1 MKREQVAIGV
11 DIDATKIRARIVGA
25 GGVVYDVP
33 RTIPT
38 CAELPGEEIVQ
49 RLIALIKETLSHA
62 GEYDVLGIGVGCT
75 GPLDLRK
82 GMLLE
87 VENLPTLNNYP
98 LLQVLEEALHMKVKM
113 ENDANAL
120 ILAEA
125 LWGAGKDAD
134 TVLGFTL
141 GTGIGCALIEHGKV
155 WQGKNDCAGEIWTAP
170 YRDGILEEYVSGNAV
185 TRLYEQYTGKHLSGT
200 EIAALAIAGE
210 EAAKQVW
217 DEFAQALAYALSW
230 TVNMLD
236 PQMVVIGGSIIKSA
250 NLFWEQADTSFRR
263 YVCRSV
269 ADSVSLKPAA
279 LGDDA
284 GFIGAAALFFNER

>member
-11 DIDATKIRARIVGA
+11 DIGGTKIRAGIVGA
-25 GGVVYDVP
+25 EGVVYDVP

-38 CAELPGEEIVQ
+38 CAEQPGEEIVQ

-62 GEYDVLGIGVGCT
+62 DEYEVLGIGVGCT

-87 VENLPTLNNYP
+87 VENLPTLNHYP

-141 GTGIGCALIEHGKV
+141 GTGIGCALINHGTV

-170 YRDGILEEYVSGNAV
+170 YRDGILEEYVSGNAL

-217 DEFAQALAYALSW
+217 DDFAQALAYALSW

-236 PQMVVIGGSIIKSA
+236 PQTVVIGGSIIKSA

-284 GFIGAAALFFNER
+284 GFIGAAALFFNE

>member
-11 DIDATKIRARIVGA
+11 DIGGTKIRAGIVGA
-25 GGVVYDVP
+25 EGVVYGEP
-33 RTIPT
+33 RSIVT

-62 GEYDVLGIGVGCT
+62 GEYEVLGVGVGCT

-141 GTGIGCALIEHGKV
+141 GTGIGCALINHGTV

-170 YRDGILEEYVSGNAV
+170 YRDGILEEYVSGNAL
-185 TRLYEQYTGKHLSGT
+185 TRLYELHTGKHLSGT

-236 PQMVVIGGSIIKSA
+236 PQTVVIGGSIIKSA
-250 NLFWEQADTSFRR
+250 NLFWEQADTMFRR

-284 GFIGAAALFFNER
+284 GFIGAAALFFNE

>member
-1 MKREQVAIGV
+1 MKRKQVAIGV
-11 DIDATKIRARIVGA
+11 DIGGTKIRAGIVGA
-25 GGVVYDVP
+25 EGVVYGEP
-33 RTIPT
+33 RSIAT

-62 GEYDVLGIGVGCT
+62 GEYEVLGIGVGCT

-87 VENLPTLNNYP
+87 VENLPTLNHYP
-98 LLQVLEEALHMKVKM
+98 LLQVLEEALQMKVKM

-141 GTGIGCALIEHGKV
+141 GTGIGCALINHGTV

-170 YRDGILEEYVSGNAV
+170 YRDGILEEYVSGNAL
-185 TRLYEQYTGKHLSGT
+185 TRLYELHTGKHLSGT
-200 EIAALAIAGE
+200 DIAALAIAGE

-250 NLFWEQADTSFRR
+250 NLFWEQADTMFRR

-284 GFIGAAALFFNER
+284 GFIGAAALFFNE

>member
-1 MKREQVAIGV
+1 MKRKQVAIGV
-11 DIDATKIRARIVGA
+11 DIGGTKIRAGIVGA
-25 GGVVYDVP
+25 EGVVYDVP

-62 GEYDVLGIGVGCT
+62 GEYEVLGIGVGCT

-141 GTGIGCALIEHGKV
+141 GTGIGCALINHGTV

-217 DEFAQALAYALSW
+217 DDFAQALAYALSW

-236 PQMVVIGGSIIKSA
+236 PQTVVIGGSIIKSA

-284 GFIGAAALFFNER
+284 GFIGAAALFFNE

>member
-1 MKREQVAIGV
+1 MKRKQVAIGV
-11 DIDATKIRARIVGA
+11 DIGGTKIRAGIVGA
-25 GGVVYDVP
+25 QGVVYDVP
-33 RTIPT
+33 RSIAT
-38 CAELPGEEIVQ
+38 CAEQPGEAIVQ
-49 RLIALIKETLSHA
+49 RLIALIKETLSRA
-62 GEYDVLGIGVGCT
+62 AEYEVLGIGVGCT
-75 GPLDLRK
+75 GPLDLRR

-87 VENLPTLNNYP
+87 VENLPTLNHYP
-98 LLQVLEEALHMKVKM
+98 LLQVLEEALQMKVKM

-120 ILAEA
+120 ILAES

-141 GTGIGCALIEHGKV
+141 GTGIGCALINHRTV
-155 WQGKNDCAGEIWTAP
+155 WQGQTDCAGEIWTSP
-170 YRDGILEEYVSGNAV
+170 YRAGILEDYVSGNAV

-200 EIAALAIAGE
+200 DIAALAIRGD

-236 PQMVVIGGSIIKSA
+236 PQTVVIGGSIIKSA

-269 ADSVSLKPAA
+269 ADRVSLKPAA

-284 GFIGAAALFFNER
+284 GFIGAAALFFNE

>member
-11 DIDATKIRARIVGA
+11 DIGGTKIRAGIVGA
-25 GGVVYDVP
+25 EGVVYDVP

-62 GEYDVLGIGVGCT
+62 GEYEVLGIGVGCT

-98 LLQVLEEALHMKVKM
+98 LQQVLEEALQLKVKM

-120 ILAEA
+120 ILAES

-141 GTGIGCALIEHGKV
+141 GTGIGCALVEHGKV
-155 WQGKNDCAGEIWTAP
+155 WHGKNDCAGEIWTSP
-170 YRDGILEEYVSGNAV
+170 YREGILEDYVSGNAV
-185 TRLYEQYTGKHLSGT
+185 TRLYEQSTGQHLSGS
-200 EIAALAIAGE
+200 EIAALAIGGE
-210 EAAKQVW
+210 ETAKQVW
-217 DEFAQALAYALSW
+217 NEFAQALAYALAW

-236 PQMVVIGGSIIKSA
+236 PQTVVIGGSIIKSA
-250 NLFWEQADTSFRR
+250 SLFWEQADTTFRR

-269 ADSVSLKPAA
+269 ADSVSLKQAA

-284 GFIGAAALFFNER
+284 GFIGAAALFFNE

>member
-1 MKREQVAIGV
+1 MNRKQVAIGV
-11 DIDATKIRARIVGA
+11 DIGGTKIRAGIVDAEGT
-25 GGVVYDVP
+25 VYDVP

-38 CAELPGEEIVQ
+38 CAEMPGEQIVQ
-49 RLIALIKETLSHA
+49 RLLDLLKETLCQA
-62 GEYDVLGIGVGCT
+62 DEYDVLGIGVGCT
-75 GPLDLRK
+75 GPLDLRR

-98 LLQVLEEALHMKVKM
+98 LQKVLEEALQLKVKM

-120 ILAEA
+120 ILAES

-141 GTGIGCALIEHGKV
+141 GTGIGCALVEHGKV
-155 WQGKNDCAGEIWTAP
+155 WHGNNDCAGEIWTSP
-170 YRDGILEEYVSGNAV
+170 YREGILEDYVSGNAV
-185 TRLYEQYTGKHLSGT
+185 TRLYEQYTGQHLSGS
-200 EIAALAIAGE
+200 EIAALAEGGE
-210 EAAKQVW
+210 ETAKRVW
-217 DEFAQALAYALSW
+217 NEFAQALSYALSW

-236 PQMVVIGGSIIKSA
+236 PQTVVIGGSVIKSA
-250 NLFWEQADTSFRR
+250 NLFWEQADASFRR

-269 ADSVSLKPAA
+269 ADSVSLKQAA

-284 GFIGAAALFFNER
+284 GFIGAAALFFND

>member
-1 MKREQVAIGV
+1 MKRKQVAIGV
-11 DIDATKIRARIVGA
+11 DIGGTKIRAGIVGA
-25 GGVVYDVP
+25 EGTVYDVP
-33 RTIPT
+33 RSIAT
-38 CAELPGEEIVQ
+38 CAEQPGEAIVQ
-49 RLIALIKETLSHA
+49 RLIALIKETLSRA
-62 GEYDVLGIGVGCT
+62 AEYDVLGIGVGCT

-87 VENLPTLNNYP
+87 VENLPTLNHYP
-98 LLQVLEEALHMKVKM
+98 LLQVLEESLQMKVKM

-125 LWGAGKDAD
+125 LWGAGKDAN

-141 GTGIGCALIEHGKV
+141 GTGIGCALINHGKV
-155 WQGKNDCAGEIWTAP
+155 WQGKNDCAGEIWTSP
-170 YRDGILEEYVSGNAV
+170 YRAGILEDYVSGNAV

-200 EIAALAIAGE
+200 DIATLAIRGD

-236 PQMVVIGGSIIKSA
+236 PQTVVIGGSIIKSA

-269 ADSVSLKPAA
+269 AESISLKPAA

-284 GFIGAAALFFNER
+284 GFIGAAALFLNE

>member
-11 DIDATKIRARIVGA
+11 DIGGTKIRAGIVGA
-25 GGVVYDVP
+25 EGVVYGEP
-33 RTIPT
+33 RSIAT
-38 CAELPGEEIVQ
+38 CAKQPGEEIVQ

-62 GEYDVLGIGVGCT
+62 GEYEVLGIGVGCT

-141 GTGIGCALIEHGKV
+141 GTGIGCALINHGTV

-185 TRLYEQYTGKHLSGT
+185 KRLYEQYTGKHLSGT

-217 DEFAQALAYALSW
+217 DDFAQALAYALSW

-284 GFIGAAALFFNER
+284 GFIGAVALFFNE

>member
-11 DIDATKIRARIVGA
+11 DIGGTKIRAGIVGA
-25 GGVVYDVP
+25 EGVVYDVP

-62 GEYDVLGIGVGCT
+62 DEYDVLDIGVGCT

-87 VENLPTLNNYP
+87 VENLPTLNHYP
-98 LLQVLEEALHMKVKM
+98 MLQVLEEALQMKVKM

-185 TRLYEQYTGKHLSGT
+185 TRLYEQHTGKHLSGN
-200 EIAALAIAGE
+200 EIAALAMAGE

-236 PQMVVIGGSIIKSA
+236 PQVVVIGGSIIKSA
-250 NLFWEQADTSFRR
+250 NLFWEQADTLFRR

-284 GFIGAAALFFNER
+284 GFIGAAALFFNE

>member
-1 MKREQVAIGV
+1 MKRKQVAIGV
-11 DIDATKIRARIVGA
+11 DIGGTKIRAGIVGA
-25 GGVVYDVP
+25 EGVVYDVP

-62 GEYDVLGIGVGCT
+62 GEYEVLGIGVGCT

-141 GTGIGCALIEHGKV
+141 GTGIGCALINHGTV

-217 DEFAQALAYALSW
+217 DDFAQALAYALSW

-236 PQMVVIGGSIIKSA
+236 PQTVVIGGSIIKSA
-250 NLFWEQADTSFRR
+250 NLFWEQADTSVRR

-284 GFIGAAALFFNER
+284 GFIGAAALFFNE

>member
-1 MKREQVAIGV
+1 MKRKQVAIGV
-11 DIDATKIRARIVGA
+11 DIGGTKIRAGIVGA
-25 GGVVYDVP
+25 EGTVYDVP
-33 RTIPT
+33 RSIAT
-38 CAELPGEEIVQ
+38 CAAQPGEEIVQ
-49 RLIALIKETLSHA
+49 RLIALIKETLSRA
-62 GEYDVLGIGVGCT
+62 AEYDVLGIGVGCT

-87 VENLPTLNNYP
+87 VENLPTLNHYP
-98 LLQVLEEALHMKVKM
+98 LLQVLEEALQLEVKM

-141 GTGIGCALIEHGKV
+141 GTGIGCALINHRTV
-155 WQGKNDCAGEIWTAP
+155 WQGQTDCAGEIWTSP
-170 YRDGILEEYVSGNAV
+170 YRAGILEDYVSGNAV
-185 TRLYEQYTGKHLSGT
+185 TRLYKQYKGKHLSGS
-200 EIAALAIAGE
+200 EIAALAIGGE
-210 EAAKQVW
+210 ETAKQVW
-217 DEFAQALAYALSW
+217 DEFAQALAYALAW

-269 ADSVSLKPAA
+269 ADSVSLKQAA

-284 GFIGAAALFFNER
+284 GFIGAAALFFNE

>member
-11 DIDATKIRARIVGA
+11 DIGGTKIRAGIVGA
-25 GGVVYDVP
+25 EGVVYDVP

-38 CAELPGEEIVQ
+38 CAELPGEDIVQ

-98 LLQVLEEALHMKVKM
+98 LLQVLEEALQMKVKM

-141 GTGIGCALIEHGKV
+141 GTGIGCALIHHGTV

-200 EIAALAIAGE
+200 EIAALAVAGE

-236 PQMVVIGGSIIKSA
+236 PQVVVIGGSIIKSA
-250 NLFWEQADTSFRR
+250 NLFWQQADTSFRR

-284 GFIGAAALFFNER
+284 GFIGAAALFFNE

>member
-11 DIDATKIRARIVGA
+11 DIGGTKIRAGIVGA
-25 GGVVYDVP
+25 EGVVYDVP

-38 CAELPGEEIVQ
+38 CAELPGEDIVP

-62 GEYDVLGIGVGCT
+62 DEYEVLGIGVGCT

-98 LLQVLEEALHMKVKM
+98 LLQVLEEALQMKVKM

-141 GTGIGCALIEHGKV
+141 GTGIGCALINHGTV

-185 TRLYEQYTGKHLSGT
+185 TRLYELHTGKHLSGT

-217 DEFAQALAYALSW
+217 ADFAHALAYALSW

-236 PQMVVIGGSIIKSA
+236 PQVVVIGGSIIKSA

-284 GFIGAAALFFNER
+284 GFIGAAALFFNE

>member
-1 MKREQVAIGV
+1 MKRKQVAIGV
-11 DIDATKIRARIVGA
+11 DIGGTKIRAGIVGA
-25 GGVVYDVP
+25 QGVVYDVP
-33 RTIPT
+33 RSIAT
-38 CAELPGEEIVQ
+38 CAEMPGEQIVQ
-49 RLIALIKETLSHA
+49 RLIALLKETLSQA
-62 GEYDVLGIGVGCT
+62 TEYDVLGIGVGCT
-75 GPLDLRK
+75 GPLDLRR
-82 GMLLE
+82 GILLE
-87 VENLPTLNNYP
+87 VENLPTLNHYP
-98 LLQVLEEALHMKVKM
+98 LLQVLEEALQMKVKM

-125 LWGAGKDAD
+125 LWGAGKDAN

-141 GTGIGCALIEHGKV
+141 GTGIGCALISHGQV
-155 WQGKNDCAGEIWTAP
+155 WQGQTDCAGEIWTSP
-170 YRDGILEEYVSGNAV
+170 YRAGILEDYVSGNAV

-200 EIAALAIAGE
+200 DIAALAIRGD

-236 PQMVVIGGSIIKSA
+236 PQTVVIGGSIIKSA
-250 NLFWEQADTSFRR
+250 SLFWEQADTSFRR

-269 ADSVSLKPAA
+269 AESISLKPAA

-284 GFIGAAALFFNER
+284 GFIGAAALFFNE

>member
-1 MKREQVAIGV
+1 MKRKQVAIGV
-11 DIDATKIRARIVGA
+11 DIGGTKIRAGIVGA
-25 GGVVYDVP
+25 EGTVYDVP

-62 GEYDVLGIGVGCT
+62 GEYEVLGIGVGCT

-98 LLQVLEEALHMKVKM
+98 LLQVLEEALQMKVKM

-141 GTGIGCALIEHGKV
+141 GTGIGCALIHHGTV

-170 YRDGILEEYVSGNAV
+170 YRDGILEDYVSGNAL
-185 TRLYEQYTGKHLSGT
+185 TRLYKQHTGKHLSGT
-200 EIAALAIAGE
+200 EIAALAIRGD

-250 NLFWEQADTSFRR
+250 NLFWEQADTLFRR

-269 ADSVSLKPAA
+269 ADSVPLKPAA

-284 GFIGAAALFFNER
+284 GFIGAAALFF

>member
-11 DIDATKIRARIVGA
+11 DIGGTKIRAGIVGA

-38 CAELPGEEIVQ
+38 CAELPSEEIVQ

-62 GEYDVLGIGVGCT
+62 GEYEVLGIGVGCT

-185 TRLYEQYTGKHLSGT
+185 TRLYEQHTGKHLSGT

-250 NLFWEQADTSFRR
+250 NLFWE
-263 YVCRSV
+263 
-269 ADSVSLKPAA
+269 
-279 LGDDA
+279 
-284 GFIGAAALFFNER
+284 

>member
-11 DIDATKIRARIVGA
+11 DIGGTKIRAGIVGA
-25 GGVVYDVP
+25 EGVVYGEP
-33 RTIPT
+33 RSIAT
-38 CAELPGEEIVQ
+38 CAKQPGEEIVQ

-62 GEYDVLGIGVGCT
+62 GEYEVLGIGVGCT

-98 LLQVLEEALHMKVKM
+98 LLQVLEEALQMKVKM

-141 GTGIGCALIEHGKV
+141 GTGIGCALINHGTV

-185 TRLYEQYTGKHLSGT
+185 TRLYEQHTGKHLSGN

-236 PQMVVIGGSIIKSA
+236 PQMVVIGGSIIKSV

-269 ADSVSLKPAA
+269 ADSVSLKPAV

-284 GFIGAAALFFNER
+284 GFIGAAALFFNE

>member
-11 DIDATKIRARIVGA
+11 DIGGTKIRAGIVGA
-25 GGVVYDVP
+25 EGVVYDVP

-38 CAELPGEEIVQ
+38 CAEQPGEEIVQ

-62 GEYDVLGIGVGCT
+62 DEYEVLGVGVGCT

-98 LLQVLEEALHMKVKM
+98 LLQVLEEALQMNVKM

-141 GTGIGCALIEHGKV
+141 GTGIGCALINHGTV

-185 TRLYEQYTGKHLSGT
+185 TRLYELHTGKHLSGN

-236 PQMVVIGGSIIKSA
+236 PQVVVIGGSIIKSA

-269 ADSVSLKPAA
+269 ADSVSLKPAV

-284 GFIGAAALFFNER
+284 GFIGAAALFFNE

>member
-11 DIDATKIRARIVGA
+11 DIGGTKIRAGIVGA
-25 GGVVYDVP
+25 GGVAYDVP

-49 RLIALIKETLSHA
+49 RLIALIKETLSYA
-62 GEYDVLGIGVGCT
+62 GEYEVLGIGVGCT

-98 LLQVLEEALHMKVKM
+98 LLQVLEEALQMKVKM

-141 GTGIGCALIEHGKV
+141 GTGIGCALINHGTV

-185 TRLYEQYTGKHLSGT
+185 TRLYELHTGKHLSGN

-236 PQMVVIGGSIIKSA
+236 PQVVVIGGSIIKSA

-284 GFIGAAALFFNER
+284 GFIGAAALSFNE

>member
-1 MKREQVAIGV
+1 MNRKQVAIGV
-11 DIDATKIRARIVGA
+11 DIGGTKIRTGIVDA
-25 GGVVYDVP
+25 QGVVYGEP
-33 RTIPT
+33 RSIAT
-38 CAELPGEEIVQ
+38 CADMPGEQIVQ
-49 RLIALIKETLSHA
+49 RLITLIKETLSHA
-62 GEYDVLGIGVGCT
+62 YEYEVLGVGVGCT
-75 GPLDLRK
+75 GPLNLK
-82 GMLLE
+82 TGMLLE

-98 LLQVLEEALHMKVKM
+98 LQKVLEEALQLKVKM

-141 GTGIGCALIEHGKV
+141 GTGIGCALVEHGKV
-155 WQGKNDCAGEIWTAP
+155 WHGNNDCAGEIWTSP
-170 YRDGILEEYVSGNAV
+170 YREGILEDYVSGNAV
-185 TRLYEQYTGKHLSGT
+185 TRLYEQYTGQHLSGS

-236 PQMVVIGGSIIKSA
+236 PQTVVIGGSVIKSA
-250 NLFWEQADTSFRR
+250 NLFWEQADASFRR

-269 ADSVSLKPAA
+269 ADSVSLKQAA

-284 GFIGAAALFFNER
+284 GFIGAAALFFND

>member
-11 DIDATKIRARIVGA
+11 DIGGTKIRAGIVGA
-25 GGVVYDVP
+25 EGTVYDVP
-33 RTIPT
+33 RSIAT
-38 CAELPGEEIVQ
+38 CAEKPGEQIVQ
-49 RLIALIKETLSHA
+49 RLIALLKETLSQA
-62 GEYDVLGIGVGCT
+62 DRYDVLGIGVGCT

-98 LLQVLEEALHMKVKM
+98 LQQVLEEALQLKVKM

-120 ILAEA
+120 ILAES

-141 GTGIGCALIEHGKV
+141 GTGIGCALVEHGKV
-155 WQGKNDCAGEIWTAP
+155 WQGKNDCAGEIWTSP
-170 YRDGILEEYVSGNAV
+170 YREGILEDYVSGNAV
-185 TRLYEQYTGKHLSGT
+185 TRLYEQYTGQHLSGS
-200 EIAALAIAGE
+200 EIADLAISGE
-210 EAAKQVW
+210 ETAKQVW
-217 DEFAQALAYALSW
+217 NEFAQALAYALSW

-236 PQMVVIGGSIIKSA
+236 PQMVVIGSSIIKSA

-269 ADSVSLKPAA
+269 ADSVSLKQAA

-284 GFIGAAALFFNER
+284 GFIGAAALFFNE

>member
-1 MKREQVAIGV
+1 MKRRQVAIGV
-11 DIDATKIRARIVGA
+11 DIGGTKIRAGIVGA
-25 GGVVYDVP
+25 EGTVYDVP
-33 RTIPT
+33 RSIPT
-38 CAELPGEEIVQ
+38 CAEQPSEAIVQ
-49 RLIALIKETLSHA
+49 RLIALIKETLSRA
-62 GEYDVLGIGVGCT
+62 AEYDVLGIGVGCT

-87 VENLPTLNNYP
+87 VENLPTLNHYP
-98 LLQVLEEALHMKVKM
+98 LLQVVEEALQLKVKM

-125 LWGAGKDAD
+125 LWGAGKDAN

-141 GTGIGCALIEHGKV
+141 GTGIGCALINHRTV
-155 WQGKNDCAGEIWTAP
+155 WQGQTDCAGEIWTSP
-170 YRDGILEEYVSGNAV
+170 YREGILEDYVSGNAV

-200 EIAALAIAGE
+200 DIAALAIRGD

-217 DEFAQALAYALSW
+217 DEFAQALAYALAW

-236 PQMVVIGGSIIKSA
+236 PQTVVIGGSIIKSA
-250 NLFWEQADTSFRR
+250 NLFWEQADASFRR

-269 ADSVSLKPAA
+269 ADRVSLKLAA

-284 GFIGAAALFFNER
+284 GFIGAAALFFNE

>member
-11 DIDATKIRARIVGA
+11 DIGGTKIRAGIVGA
-25 GGVVYDVP
+25 EGVVYDVP

-62 GEYDVLGIGVGCT
+62 GEYEVLGIGVGCT

-141 GTGIGCALIEHGKV
+141 GTGIGCALINHGTV

-170 YRDGILEEYVSGNAV
+170 YRDGILEEYVSGNAL
-185 TRLYEQYTGKHLSGT
+185 TRLYEQHTGKHLSGN

-284 GFIGAAALFFNER
+284 GFIGAAALFFNE

>member
-11 DIDATKIRARIVGA
+11 DIGGTKIRAGIVGA
-25 GGVVYDVP
+25 EGVVYDVP

-62 GEYDVLGIGVGCT
+62 DEYDVLGIGVGCT

-98 LLQVLEEALHMKVKM
+98 LLQVLEEALQMKVKM

-134 TVLGFTL
+134 TVLGYTL
-141 GTGIGCALIEHGKV
+141 GTGIGCALIHHGTV

-170 YRDGILEEYVSGNAV
+170 YRDGILEEYVSGNAL
-185 TRLYEQYTGKHLSGT
+185 TRLYELHTGKHLSGN

-236 PQMVVIGGSIIKSA
+236 PQTVVIGGSIIKSA
-250 NLFWEQADTSFRR
+250 NLFWQQADTSFRR

-284 GFIGAAALFFNER
+284 GFIGAAALFFNE

>member
-1 MKREQVAIGV
+1 MKRKQVAIGV
-11 DIDATKIRARIVGA
+11 DIGGTKIRAGIVGA
-25 GGVVYDVP
+25 EGTVYDVP
-33 RTIPT
+33 RSIPT
-38 CAELPGEEIVQ
+38 CAEMPGEQIVQ
-49 RLIALIKETLSHA
+49 RLIALIKETLSQA
-62 GEYDVLGIGVGCT
+62 TEYDVLGIGVGCT

-87 VENLPTLNNYP
+87 VENLPTLNHYP
-98 LLQVLEEALHMKVKM
+98 LLQVLEEALQLKVKM

-141 GTGIGCALIEHGKV
+141 GTGIGCALINHGKV
-155 WQGKNDCAGEIWTAP
+155 WQGKNDCAGEIWTSP
-170 YRDGILEEYVSGNAV
+170 YREGILEDYVSGNAV
-185 TRLYEQYTGKHLSGT
+185 TRLYKQYTGKHLSGT
-200 EIAALAIAGE
+200 EIAALAISGE
-210 EAAKQVW
+210 ETAKQVW
-217 DEFAQALAYALSW
+217 DEFAQALAYALAW

-236 PQMVVIGGSIIKSA
+236 PQTVVIGGSVIKSA
-250 NLFWEQADTSFRR
+250 SLFWEQADASFRR

-284 GFIGAAALFFNER
+284 GFIGAAALFFNE

>member
-1 MKREQVAIGV
+1 MKRKQVAIGV
-11 DIDATKIRARIVGA
+11 DIGGTKIRAGIVGA
-25 GGVVYDVP
+25 EGVVYDVP

-62 GEYDVLGIGVGCT
+62 GEYEVLGIGVGCT

-141 GTGIGCALIEHGKV
+141 GTGIGCALINHGTV

-200 EIAALAIAGE
+200 EITALAIAGE

-217 DEFAQALAYALSW
+217 DDFAQALAYALSW

-236 PQMVVIGGSIIKSA
+236 PQTVVIGGSIIKSA

-284 GFIGAAALFFNER
+284 GFIGAAALFFNE

>member
-1 MKREQVAIGV
+1 MKRKQVAIGV
-11 DIDATKIRARIVGA
+11 DIGGTKIRAGIVDAEGT
-25 GGVVYDVP
+25 VYDVP

-38 CAELPGEEIVQ
+38 CAEMPGEQIIQ
-49 RLIALIKETLSHA
+49 RLLDLLKETLCQA
-62 GEYDVLGIGVGCT
+62 DEYDVLGIGVGCT
-75 GPLDLRK
+75 GPLDLWR

-98 LLQVLEEALHMKVKM
+98 LQKVLEEALQLKVKM

-120 ILAEA
+120 ILAES

-141 GTGIGCALIEHGKV
+141 GTGIGCALVEHGKV
-155 WQGKNDCAGEIWTAP
+155 WHGNNDCAGEIWISP
-170 YRDGILEEYVSGNAV
+170 YREGILEDYVSGNAV
-185 TRLYEQYTGKHLSGT
+185 TRLYEQYTGLHLSGS
-200 EIAALAIAGE
+200 EIAALAVGGE
-210 EAAKQVW
+210 ETAKRVW
-217 DEFAQALAYALSW
+217 NEFAQALSYALSW

-236 PQMVVIGGSIIKSA
+236 PQTVVIGGSVIKSA
-250 NLFWEQADTSFRR
+250 NLFWEQADASFRR

-269 ADSVSLKPAA
+269 ADSVSLKQAA

-284 GFIGAAALFFNER
+284 GFIGAAALFFND

>member
-11 DIDATKIRARIVGA
+11 DIGGTKIRVGIVGA
-25 GGVVYDVP
+25 EGVVYDVP

-98 LLQVLEEALHMKVKM
+98 LLQVLEEALQMKVKM

-170 YRDGILEEYVSGNAV
+170 YRDGILEEYVSGNAL
-185 TRLYEQYTGKHLSGT
+185 TRLYELHTGKHLSGT

-236 PQMVVIGGSIIKSA
+236 PQVVVIGGSIIKSA

-284 GFIGAAALFFNER
+284 GFIGAAAFFLNE

>member
-11 DIDATKIRARIVGA
+11 DIGGTKIRAGIVGA
-25 GGVVYDVP
+25 EGVVYDVP

-98 LLQVLEEALHMKVKM
+98 LLQVLEEALQMKVKM

-155 WQGKNDCAGEIWTAP
+155 WQGKNDCAGEVWTAP

-185 TRLYEQYTGKHLSGT
+185 TRLYELHTGKHLSGN

-210 EAAKQVW
+210 ESAKQVW

-236 PQMVVIGGSIIKSA
+236 PQLVVIGGSIIKSA

-284 GFIGAAALFFNER
+284 GFIGAAALFFNE

>member
-11 DIDATKIRARIVGA
+11 DIGGTKIRAGIVGA
-25 GGVVYDVP
+25 EGVVYDVP

-98 LLQVLEEALHMKVKM
+98 LLQVLEEALQMKAKM

-141 GTGIGCALIEHGKV
+141 GTGIGCALIHHGTV

-185 TRLYEQYTGKHLSGT
+185 TRLYEQHTGKHLSGI

-236 PQMVVIGGSIIKSA
+236 PQVVVIGGSIIKSA

-284 GFIGAAALFFNER
+284 GFIGAAALFFNE

>member
-1 MKREQVAIGV
+1 MKRKQVAIGV
-11 DIDATKIRARIVGA
+11 DIGGTKIRAGIVGA
-25 GGVVYDVP
+25 EGVVYDVP

-62 GEYDVLGIGVGCT
+62 GEYEVLGIGVGCT

-141 GTGIGCALIEHGKV
+141 GTGIGCALINHGTV

-185 TRLYEQYTGKHLSGT
+185 TCLYEQHTGKHLSGT

-217 DEFAQALAYALSW
+217 DDFAQALAYALSW

-236 PQMVVIGGSIIKSA
+236 PQTVVIGGSIIKSA

-284 GFIGAAALFFNER
+284 GFIGAAALFFNE

>member
-11 DIDATKIRARIVGA
+11 DIGGTKIRAGIVGA
-25 GGVVYDVP
+25 NGVVYGEA
-33 RTIPT
+33 RSIAT

-62 GEYDVLGIGVGCT
+62 GEYEVLGIGVGCT

-141 GTGIGCALIEHGKV
+141 GTGIGCALINHGAV

-170 YRDGILEEYVSGNAV
+170 YRDGILEEYVSGNAL
-185 TRLYEQYTGKHLSGT
+185 TRLYEQHTGKHLSGT

-210 EAAKQVW
+210 ETAKQVW
-217 DEFAQALAYALSW
+217 DDFAQALAYALSW

-236 PQMVVIGGSIIKSA
+236 PQTVVIGGSIIKSA

-284 GFIGAAALFFNER
+284 GFIGAAALFFNE

>member
-11 DIDATKIRARIVGA
+11 DIGGTKIRAGIVGA
-25 GGVVYDVP
+25 EGTVYDVP
-33 RTIPT
+33 RSIAT
-38 CAELPGEEIVQ
+38 CAEKPGEQIVQ
-49 RLIALIKETLSHA
+49 RLIALLKETLSQA
-62 GEYDVLGIGVGCT
+62 DRYDVLGIGVGCT

-98 LLQVLEEALHMKVKM
+98 LQQVLEEALQLKVKM

-120 ILAEA
+120 ILAES

-141 GTGIGCALIEHGKV
+141 GTGIGCALVEHGKV
-155 WQGKNDCAGEIWTAP
+155 WQGKNDCAGEIWTSP
-170 YRDGILEEYVSGNAV
+170 YREGILEDYVSGNAV
-185 TRLYEQYTGKHLSGT
+185 TRLYEQYTGQHLSGS
-200 EIAALAIAGE
+200 EIAALAISGE
-210 EAAKQVW
+210 ETAKQVW

-236 PQMVVIGGSIIKSA
+236 PQTVVIGGSIIKSA
-250 NLFWEQADTSFRR
+250 SLFWEQADASFRR

-269 ADSVSLKPAA
+269 ADSVSLKQAA

-284 GFIGAAALFFNER
+284 GFIGAAALFFNE

>member
-11 DIDATKIRARIVGA
+11 DIGGTKIRVGIVGA
-25 GGVVYDVP
+25 EGVVYDVP

-98 LLQVLEEALHMKVKM
+98 LLQVLEEALQMKVKM

-170 YRDGILEEYVSGNAV
+170 YRDGILEEYVSGNAL
-185 TRLYEQYTGKHLSGT
+185 TRLYELHTGKHLSGT

-236 PQMVVIGGSIIKSA
+236 RQVVVIGGSIIKSA

-284 GFIGAAALFFNER
+284 GFIGAAALFFNE

>member
-11 DIDATKIRARIVGA
+11 DIGGTKIRAGIVGA
-25 GGVVYDVP
+25 EGVVYDVP

-98 LLQVLEEALHMKVKM
+98 LLQVLEEALQMKVKM

-141 GTGIGCALIEHGKV
+141 GTGIGCALIHHGTV

-200 EIAALAIAGE
+200 EIAALAVAGE

-236 PQMVVIGGSIIKSA
+236 PQVVVIGGSIIKSA
-250 NLFWEQADTSFRR
+250 NLFWQQADTSFRR

-284 GFIGAAALFFNER
+284 GFIGAAALFFNE

>member
-11 DIDATKIRARIVGA
+11 DIGGTKIRAGIVGA
-25 GGVVYDVP
+25 EGVVYDVP

-38 CAELPGEEIVQ
+38 CAEQPGEEIVQ

-62 GEYDVLGIGVGCT
+62 DEYEVLGVGVGCT

-98 LLQVLEEALHMKVKM
+98 LLQVLEEALQMNVKM

-141 GTGIGCALIEHGKV
+141 GTGIGCALINHGTV

-170 YRDGILEEYVSGNAV
+170 YRDGILEEYVSGNAL
-185 TRLYEQYTGKHLSGT
+185 TRLYELHTGKHLSGN

-284 GFIGAAALFFNER
+284 GFIGAAALFFNE